1 MALEEFKNHFYS
13 EYNQINDL
21 LNDLNIDNNS
31 ANATELK
38 LSISSKYETISNRTE
53 ILQKYF
59 TQSTSFIPIY
69 EVRKAQEHLA
79 KLNRLAQEKR
89 DLIFPKKKFGFKSK
103 QNMVTLESAIETA
116 INKTTSSLANQS
128 NADDKS
134 KKFNI
139 ESSCTIRDIDNQTII
154 KYDSEINGKDVG
166 LINAKNSCIQLYGNP
181 SVLHISDLENV
192 TLLCGPITG
201 SAFINNCKNSKLV
214 IACHQ
219 LRIHETE
226 QTEFYINVVSRAIIE
241 NCKNVK
247 FAPYAWS
254 YKNIEEHFKMSSI
267 KYTDINWTAIDDF
280 NWLNQNVKSPNWDFL
295 EELARTK
302 WSTNENS
309 ELKIEN

>member
-1 MALEEFKNHFYS
+1 MALEEFQKHFYL

-21 LNDLNIDNNS
+21 LNELNIDNNS
-31 ANATELK
+31 INPSELK
-38 LSISSKYETISNRTE
+38 LSLSSKYETISNRTE

-79 KLNRLAQEKR
+79 KLNKLAQEKR

-116 INKTTSSLANQS
+116 INKTTSSLIAQS
-128 NADDKS
+128 NADNNS
-134 KKFNI
+134 KNFNI
-139 ESSCTIRDIDNQTII
+139 ESSCTIRDINNQTIT
-154 KYDSEINGKDVG
+154 KYESEINGKDIA
-166 LINAKNSCIQLYGNP
+166 LINVKNSIIQLFGNP

-201 SAFINNCKNSKLV
+201 SAFINDCKNSKLV

-219 LRIHETE
+219 LRIHETQ
-226 QTEFYINVVSRAIIE
+226 QTQFYINVVSRAIIE

-267 KYTDINWTAIDDF
+267 NYTDINWTSIDDF
-280 NWLNQNVKSPNWDFL
+280 NWLNQSVKSPNWDFL
-295 EELARTK
+295 EESSRTK
-302 WSTNENS
+302 WSTNENT
-309 ELKIEN
+309 ELITEN